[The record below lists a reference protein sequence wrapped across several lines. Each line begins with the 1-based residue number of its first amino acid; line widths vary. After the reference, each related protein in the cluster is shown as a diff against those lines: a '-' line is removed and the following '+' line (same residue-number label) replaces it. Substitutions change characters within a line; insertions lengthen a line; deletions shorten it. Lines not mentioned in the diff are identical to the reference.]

1 MVQMVE
7 IHDKEGNLLRIETYQ
22 KSGEHLLDFLWD
34 SRDAQTHDNR
44 VEFRKWV
51 VRHLKQSGHEVAE

>member
-1 MVQMVE
+1 MMVQVE
-7 IHDKEGNLLRIETYQ
+7 VHDKEGNLVRIETY
-22 KSGEHLLDFLWD
+22 KDNEHYLDFLWD
-34 SRDAQTHDNR
+34 SRDEQTHDNR